1 MALLYYNGP
10 LVSKHF
16 LVLFSYFGGENAD
29 FQSRGGVGVDDGQ
42 RKFITEYLVD
52 LNATQAARRAGYSE
66 RTANEQ
72 GSRLLAN
79 ASIKAEID
87 RQLQEMQRRTIA
99 DATEVMQYLTSVMR
113 GEQVEETVV
122 VEATGDFCSKA
133 RKLDKAVG
141 AKERIRAAEL
151 LGRRYG
157 LTEKIDLGGE
167 IGVVIRDDIDGAAE

>member
-1 MALLYYNGP
+1 M
-10 LVSKHF
+10 
-16 LVLFSYFGGENAD
+16 NA
-29 FQSRGGVGVDDGQ
+29 RQ
-42 RKFITEYLVD
+42 RKFVAEYLVD
-52 LNATQAARRAGYSE
+52 LNATQAAKRAGYSE
-66 RTANEQ
+66 KTAYSIGQENLKKPE
-72 GSRLLAN
+72 
-79 ASIKAEID
+79 IKAEID
-87 RQLQEMQRRTIA
+87 RQLQEMQQKTIA

-157 LTEKIDLGGE
+157 LTEKIDVGGE
-167 IGVVIRDDIDGAAE
+167 IGVVIRDDIDGAAQ